1 MNREFRLAV
10 NQYVLNF
17 PAGLVDPGEDF
28 LTAANRELKEET
40 GLDIVEINHQIGD
53 CFSAIG
59 LSNEKSR
66 LIICTAIGEFGG
78 NNNEF
83 EEIVPNWYTKEELR
97 QMLETEMFSARAQL
111 FAYLWA
117 NNLLNV

>member
-1 MNREFRLAV
+1 MV
-10 NQYVLNF
+10 NENYI
-17 PAGLVDPGEDF
+17 PISPF
-28 LTAANRELKEET
+28 LS
-40 GLDIVEINHQIGD
+40 G
-53 CFSAIG
+53 AIG
-59 LSNEKSR
+59 
-66 LIICTAIGEFGG
+66 TAIGEFGG

-117 NNLLNV
+117 NNLLDHLHGWMFWCL